1 LENEIG
7 EEIRVYG
14 FEYGA
19 TTGRPR
25 RCGWLDL
32 PLLKYSCM
40 INGITELHM
49 MKLDVLSYFDSVEV
63 ATEYVVDGKKTN
75 IIPFDLTDVSEIIYE
90 KFEGFKSDLQNLK
103 DYEELPESCKK
114 YISFIEDYLKI
125 PIKLI
130 SVGPNRTETI
140 IK

>member
-1 LENEIG
+1 
-7 EEIRVYG
+7 
-14 FEYGA
+14 
-19 TTGRPR
+19 
-25 RCGWLDL
+25 
-32 PLLKYSCM
+32 M

-49 MKLDVLSYFDSVEV
+49 MKLDVLSYFDSVKI

-90 KFEGFKSDLQNLK
+90 EFKGFQSDLENTK
-103 DYEELPESCKK
+103 DYEQLPESCKK
-114 YISFIEDYLKI
+114 YISFIEDYLEI
-125 PIKLI
+125 PIKLV